1 MHLRID
7 KELGRHPTWP
17 VLSTAAE
24 QIALRLPNAARS
36 VLPVAAVH
44 GIESAL
50 RPQFV
55 SSRAD

>member
-24 QIALRLPNAARS
+24 QIALRLLNAARS

-44 GIESAL
+44 GIDPV